1 MSTRSRGKY
10 KNDTTSILLI
20 HVSVFP
26 SHMVALSALELF
38 FYLVLFSPVFF
49 YPHNISWSTDEP
61 DQDILAQNKEAKR
74 RFDARMDELSEFVD
88 LQVFC

>member
-10 KNDTTSILLI
+10 KNDTTSIPLI
-20 HVSVFP
+20 HFSVFP
-26 SHMVALSALELF
+26 SHTAALSALELF
-38 FYLVLFSPVFF
+38 FYLVLFSPVFLD
-49 YPHNISWSTDEP
+49 PHNVSWSTDEP